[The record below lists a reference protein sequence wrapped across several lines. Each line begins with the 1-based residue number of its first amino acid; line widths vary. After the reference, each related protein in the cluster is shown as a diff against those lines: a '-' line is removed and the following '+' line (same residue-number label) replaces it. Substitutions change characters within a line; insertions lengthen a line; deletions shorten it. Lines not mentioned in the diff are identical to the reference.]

1 MGLKRRRQR
10 SANRHNPRLRF
21 EPLERRDLMSGN
33 QVISITS
40 GTTYSFRD
48 ADGTKVNVKLTGA
61 GSGEMTLT
69 NGLMT
74 GGSINTLMIA
84 GTNSTTQLKITASG
98 GADGVSTINGL
109 YAWGGTS
116 TAMKQF
122 TGSGMNLSPNGEAIF
137 YGAVD
142 GFSIENVGVHATIEV
157 GGTLGTFIA
166 TAMQA
171 NSTLVV
177 DGAISSFKATNVGVG
192 AEIAAAQIAKINV
205 TGLANGANFEAAGG
219 GIQSAYFNNL
229 NSSYVTSQGSIGA
242 VTIQASSAGSTL
254 AANRSAGLDGV
265 FNTIDDF
272 TISASAA
279 GNIGPV
285 TLNGAVGA
293 GVNALQL
300 IATGTV
306 GTVTVP
312 NGQPQPTVI
321 DDAMSQFIPLEIAQA
336 VANATGFDDD
346 EVWIAVFGEE
356 IITPGTGQVPAPGK
370 TYFLD
375 ANSLDSAGSSG
386 QPTPIPVWTGTLE
399 VGINTPNQAI
409 LPSSTIADW
418 ANASSAW
425 GSNLQ
430 FPAPAPGHQFTG
442 RILISV
448 GAPVQAQVNTSDGSV
463 ASPSASNPADPSSG
477 TFYDFL
483 EFTVTTS
490 QAGVVSLDVD
500 TSQVDAFGLPMT
512 LQFFQD
518 VQAQTPIN
526 TLFTGATT
534 SGSNTITN
542 VTNISLLSV
551 GQVVTGT
558 GIPTG
563 AIIDSITMTTNPTV
577 NTITLSV
584 AANAT
589 NASASLSAEN
599 GGPVGVDGTRN
610 EIIDPANPNSLM
622 TFLQT
627 QLTAG
632 NAGARPFLQ
641 SAAPFEIVGGVPIT
655 GVTSASGVVTI
666 TTNSTTG
673 LTAGDQVVISDIL
686 GATAANGTFTI
697 ANVTTNSFT
706 LNGLASTAT
715 YSSGGEWK
723 LAITGA
729 STPGVGQPIVITAS
743 STAGLAN
750 GDLVEISGVAG
761 NTNANGFYFISNV
774 TATTF
779 TLDGSDGGSST
790 PYTSGG
796 TWRVFDSGPRLVAP
810 KDIVEM
816 LPSATSSNQLNNY
829 YNEAIDAFFL
839 LYLPSSQ
846 SILVNGHPQ
855 AGGNQVFSIQ
865 SAASGTNLTYT
876 GTVQNIAGVGYCLYL
891 SNPSSATPFV
901 IFYPFT
907 TANLPNPND
916 YVPLFTTVAPP
927 AWLVA
932 TGKQTQSASQMI
944 FACDAF
950 FADNTFRAA
959 TYNQSASWSAV
970 LGDLEDSIAA
980 AFNRGIALND
990 PSTWGDRTTWFQQN
1004 NNQNGQYNYW
1014 VQYWHESG
1022 LAVNDLAYAFPYDDK
1037 YGSSTNLNVANVGLA
1052 RVLLNSWS
1060 ASQQSTTTSF
1070 TGFPTSAQQG
1080 GTITLTANVA
1090 PTLANPTPTGA
1101 VTFFIDGVAINSND
1115 FGAAPPWQP
1124 VAVDGSGNATIT
1136 ATLPALADGSTTHT
1150 YTVTAVYSGDANS
1163 APSIAYQS
1171 LKLVGVNGDFLMT
1184 LTPDASPLGTNVN
1197 ATATLPG
1204 AVFDGTVA
1212 FSASLSDGS
1221 GVQSLG
1227 APVAVT
1233 SSALSTSITIPTNL
1247 VSFTGDIANGSSTI
1261 TNVSNVVNVLA
1272 GQTLTN
1278 SNLLGGSQMITS
1290 VTPPSVTLNQ
1300 AAILSGIVTFQSNG
1314 VTFTATATAGQT
1326 SLTGLNT
1333 LAGLAINTAVT
1344 QVSSVSNPVLSPG
1357 TTITAL
1363 VAGEVEVQGNAT
1375 GSQTGAT
1382 IVSNGAGAVI
1392 PVTATFTPTSGGP
1405 YVGTMTYVIQP

>member
-1 MGLKRRRQR
+1 
-10 SANRHNPRLRF
+10 
-21 EPLERRDLMSGN
+21 MSGN

-40 GTTYSFRD
+40 GTTYTFYD
-48 ADGTKVNVKLTGA
+48 ADRTKVSVKLM
-61 GSGEMTLT
+61 GSGSGQLTLT
-69 NGLMT
+69 NGLGT
-74 GGSINTLMIA
+74 GGSIDTLMIS

-98 GADGVSTINGL
+98 GTDGVSTLNNL

-122 TGSGMNLSPNGEAIF
+122 TGSGMNLSPNGEIVF
-137 YGAVD
+137 YGGVD
-142 GFSIENVGVHATIEV
+142 NFSIENIGVNAAIDV
-157 GGTLGTFIA
+157 AGPVGTFTA

-171 NSTLVV
+171 DSALAVV
-177 DGAISSFKATNVGVG
+177 GAISSFKATNVGVG
-192 AEIAAAQIAKINV
+192 AEIIATQIAKISI
-205 TGLANGANFEAAGG
+205 TGLANGANFEAGTG
-219 GIQSAYFNNL
+219 GIQSAFFSNIV
-229 NSSYVTSQGSIGA
+229 SSNVTSLGNIGP
-242 VTIQASSAGSTL
+242 VVIQASSAGSTL
-254 AANRSAGLDGV
+254 ASNRSAGLDSV
-265 FNTIDDF
+265 FGTIDDF
-272 TISASAA
+272 TVNASAA
-279 GNIGPV
+279 GNIGTV

-293 GVNALQL
+293 GANALQL

-312 NGQPQPTVI
+312 AGQPQPTVI
-321 DDAMSQFIPLEIAQA
+321 DGAMSQFIPLEIAQA

-346 EVWIAVFGEE
+346 DVWIAVFGEE

-370 TYFLD
+370 TYYLD
-375 ANSLDSAGSSG
+375 ANSVNIVGSSG

-418 ANASSAW
+418 ANASSIW

-448 GAPVQAQVNTSDGSV
+448 GAPVQAQVNASDGSV

-483 EFTVTTS
+483 EFTVTNK
-490 QAGVVSLDVD
+490 AGVVSLDVD

-518 VQAQTPIN
+518 AQGQNPIN
-526 TLFTGATT
+526 TLFTGSTT
-534 SGSNTITN
+534 SGSNTITS

-558 GIPTG
+558 GIPAG
-563 AIIDSITMTTNPTV
+563 AIIDSITKSTTLSA

-584 AANAT
+584 AATAT
-589 NASASLSAEN
+589 NASASLAAEN

-610 EIIDPANPNSLM
+610 EILDPANPNSLM
-622 TFLQT
+622 TFLQV

-641 SAAPFEIVGGVPIT
+641 SASPFEIVGGVPIT
-655 GVTSASGVVTI
+655 GVTTASNTVTI
-666 TTNSTTG
+666 TTDSTAG
-673 LTAGDQVVISDIL
+673 LVAGDQVVISGIL

-697 ANVTTNSFT
+697 ANVTANTFT
-706 LNGLASTAT
+706 LNGLTSTLA

-729 STPGVGQPIVITAS
+729 SNPGGGQPIVITAS
-743 STAGLAN
+743 STAGLQN

-761 NTNANGFYFISNV
+761 NGNANGFYFISSV

-779 TLDGSDGGSST
+779 TLEGSDGSGAA
-790 PYTSGG
+790 YTSGG
-796 TWRVFDSGPRLVAP
+796 TWRVYDSGPRLVAP

-816 LPSATSSNQLNNY
+816 LPSAASSNQLNNY

-839 LYLPSSQ
+839 KYLPSTQ
-846 SILVNGHPQ
+846 S
-855 AGGNQVFSIQ
+855 ASRGGQTYYGGGETFSIQ

-876 GTVQNIAGVGYCLYL
+876 GTVKNVAGFGYLLYMTTPGG
-891 SNPSSATPFV
+891 SHPFV

-907 TANLPNPND
+907 NSNLPSD
-916 YVPLFTTVAPP
+916 YTPLFATVDAP

-959 TYNQSASWSAV
+959 TFKMSTTWSAV

-990 PSTWGDRTTWFQQN
+990 PSTWGDRSTWFQQN
-1004 NNQNGQYNYW
+1004 NDQDGQYNYW

-1037 YGSSTNLNVANVGLA
+1037 YGSSTNLNVASVGLA

-1060 ASQQSTTTSF
+1060 ATQQSTTTSF

-1090 PTLANPTPTGA
+1090 PSGGNPMPTGT
-1101 VTFFIDGVAINSND
+1101 VTFFIDGVAINSNN

-1124 VAVDGSGNATIT
+1124 AAVDGSGNATVT

-1150 YTVTAVYSGDANS
+1150 YTVTAIYSGDATS
-1163 APSIAYQS
+1163 APSVAYQS

-1184 LTPDASPLGTNVN
+1184 LTPDAAPLGTSVGV
-1197 ATATLPG
+1197 TATLPG
-1204 AVFDGTVA
+1204 SVFDGTVA

-1227 APVAVT
+1227 PPVAVT
-1233 SSALSTSITIPTNL
+1233 GSAFSSNITIPTNL
-1247 VSFTGDIANGSSTI
+1247 VSFTGDIATGSNII

-1278 SNLLGGSQMITS
+1278 SNLSGGSQLITS

-1333 LAGLAINTAVT
+1333 LAGLATSTAVT
-1344 QVSSVSNPVLSPG
+1344 QISSVSNPVLSPG

-1363 VAGEVEVQGNAT
+1363 VAGEIEVQTNAT
-1375 GSQTGAT
+1375 GTATGTT
-1382 IVSNGAGAVI
+1382 IISNGVGAVI
-1392 PVTATFTPTSGGP
+1392 PVTATFTPTIGGP
-1405 YVGTMTYVIQP
+1405 YIGTMTYVIQP